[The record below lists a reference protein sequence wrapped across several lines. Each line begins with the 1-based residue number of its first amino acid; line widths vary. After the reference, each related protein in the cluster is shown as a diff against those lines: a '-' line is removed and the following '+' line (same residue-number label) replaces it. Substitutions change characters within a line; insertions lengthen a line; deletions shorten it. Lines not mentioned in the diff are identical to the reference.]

1 MSYEGFI
8 ARRYLKS
15 GKAFLSVS
23 TWISILGV
31 ALGVAAICVA
41 ISVHNGFENEIRS
54 RLLGTTS
61 HISVFPLTGELITD
75 YDELIDSIET
85 VDGVVAASPFI
96 WFKAAISSA
105 SAGDGVIVRGIDLEQ
120 EKRTSQLGDDV
131 TIGDLSFEPEVLVD
145 DTVPGIIIGITL
157 AEQLG
162 VFLGEPVVLYSLR
175 GQDLHRKARPRVT
188 KFYVSGLLET
198 GMYEYDAQMAYISL
212 AQAQKLFKTG
222 DAVTACHLKLEDI
235 YTAKDIAPVIDSL
248 LEFRYDVV
256 PWNVLHK
263 NLFSW
268 IEIEK
273 IVLGL
278 GFLLIVIVAA
288 FSVVSTIVMLTMEK
302 KTEVGIM
309 KTLGYTPQSIA
320 RIFVFMGLAISA
332 IGVVTGWVIAGV
344 VIFLQNEY
352 SLISLPP
359 DVYFISHLPFKAN
372 PLDFGLAGVVAIAVC
387 FIASLYPALAASR
400 LSVLEILRE

>member
-162 VFLGEPVVLYSLR
+162 VFLGEPVVL
-175 GQDLHRKARPRVT
+175 
-188 KFYVSGLLET
+188 LLET